1 MITEFVDIS
10 FGNRIAINRV
20 VAMLSPTS
28 APTRRLVEEYES
40 KGLLLD
46 MTNGRR
52 RQTVILLDTGQAVLA
67 AVTPDTIVGRLA
79 KSRQGHQN
87 GNAQTT

>member
-1 MITEFVDIS
+1 MSTEFVDIQ
-10 FGNRIAINRV
+10 FGNHIAINRV
-20 VAMLSPTS
+20 VAMLAPTS

-52 RQTVILLDTGQAVLA
+52 RQSVILLDTGHVVLA
-67 AVTPDTIVGRLA
+67 SISPETIVARLA
-79 KSRQGHQN
+79 KSRHGVLSPV
-87 GNAQTT
+87 GETS